1 MAKFTVTPTGEAGK
15 LTPEQIEEMEA
26 RQTVTLPKGAQPEL
40 PTESLGLIEQARTI
54 LAGGAFVSP
63 PDQAPFVVP
72 EQPALPGVTPELSAM
87 VDPMGQPVVGQER
100 QALVQEELQRQ
111 AQEVEERFGPM
122 DLVAREDFE
131 EAYSY
136 LDDPTTVGAMQRAAM
151 DTGEVLSQY
160 NYAREGEANQA
171 GIDVLN
177 NLVESPSSVITNNAI
192 IKSLVTIGTGAYEK
206 SEIDPNVGS
215 MFEEDVTT
223 ESLLDFE
230 DLSTGKEQGIVG
242 GGIEAET
249 FHTMMGNQIFNNIH
263 RPQVNEFGQPIARPI
278 VQDPTNTNM
287 AGQLATQA
295 LVDTGFLVK
304 GKRKLVNDPKNTL
317 PPEQNPEIDVY
328 VVGPEGHKFIMNAK
342 EIARNEDL
350 NRINGRTQVVPVGES
365 GFYSGALAL
374 TRRGDIKRFGQ
385 SKKPEDLASY
395 QRKAGQVGRA
405 VNPNGF
411 FMYAFMNSLVNTGTL
426 DESTN
431 AQLNKILNTSVGEKS
446 QDVVDSKANQRQSQL
461 ELLGQ
466 NLLDNKTRYA
476 PHFLDP
482 SVNRLY
488 DDTIDMNAQRYT
500 QVRGA
505 IQASKRGLITPSFKD
520 VPSGQ
525 SLVSPGAA
533 ASFVDSLQNN
543 FDKEF
548 SPAEKELSFLWSISK
563 NLHSDSDGWTIE
575 RTLGELTPEKM
586 QQFAEKGAVLK
597 KVLPQDANEATVSMA
612 LSGNMPLPQL
622 SNSDMNTLAEI
633 ISSMGKKDWGFKMQ
647 SYIDA
652 HNYMTK
658 NQFMPATLTEMD
670 MNSAG
675 RAFLAADVGNEDVLE
690 RVGLIHENLSFDPEN
705 PTVLPF
711 GSPRKHFYDLS
722 SIVVRQYYNTP
733 ELSEQGNALV
743 AALKAA
749 EKEYGQEFVDDFGK
763 KVLLTTDY
771 GKAIT
776 AHTDAAQALF
786 DKYPMVYD
794 AVNRF
799 SDNPVREMADVYTQV
814 LFKAIDSF
822 QMSTPKKMSMALA
835 LVNKVPNPT
844 GYYNEAIPFGMTKMV
859 PTSTSMVALEG
870 PQLQP
875 LTPEVDPG
883 ARGRVKT
890 FDDNPY
896 MPPVM
901 SGVANAVGPALGQ
914 YRESIVLETAVNEV
928 NKNNE
933 IPDFFIPV
941 FDNLIVNSTDA
952 LKYHYAANNIAT
964 RNAFAWNMKQDYFED
979 FQKKFTE
986 GVNEIPDVVSMDK
999 NSPYYPMLQHLDE
1012 SVRFLE
1018 RVKRD
1023 DPTLAKG
1030 VKENVRN
1037 VEEFLEVAKNNGYVP
1052 ITKRGADVPT
1062 ISGQQ
1067 YKNILQ
1073 AFMVTNKLRGEKNN
1087 MKKWLKDHE
1096 GKREKALNKIFRQRY
1111 IYFMT

>member
-26 RQTVTLPKGAQPEL
+26 RRTVTLPEGAQPEL
-40 PTESLGLIEQARTI
+40 PTESLGLLEQARTI
-54 LAGGAFVSP
+54 VTGGAVTGVGG
-63 PDQAPFVVP
+63 QAPFVVP
-72 EQPALPGVTPELSAM
+72 EQPALPGITPELGAM
-87 VDPMGQPVVGQER
+87 VDPMGQAVTGQQA
-100 QALVQEELQRQ
+100 QALAQEELGRQ
-111 AQEVEERFGPM
+111 QQEVEERLGPM

-131 EAYSY
+131 AAYSY

-160 NYAREGEANQA
+160 NYAREGEANQS

-177 NLVESPSSVITNNAI
+177 NLVESPSPIITNNAI
-192 IKSLVTIGTGAYEK
+192 IKSLVTIGTGAYQK
-206 SEIDPNVGS
+206 SEVDPNVGS
-215 MFEEDVTT
+215 MLDEGSVNEF
-223 ESLLDFE
+223 LLDFE
-230 DLSTGKEQGIVG
+230 DLASGKEQGVVG
-242 GGIEAET
+242 GGIEADT
-249 FHTMMGNQIFNNIH
+249 FHSMMGNQIFNNIH
-263 RPQVNEFGQPIARPI
+263 RPQVNEFGQPIACPV

-295 LVDTGFLVK
+295 LVDTGFLI
-304 GKRKLVNDPKNTL
+304 KRKRPLVNDPNKTI
-317 PPEQNPEIDVY
+317 PAEQNPEVEVY
-328 VVGPEGHKFIMNAK
+328 VVGPEGHKFIMNSK

-350 NRINGRTQVVPVGES
+350 SKINGRTQVVPVGES

-374 TRRGDIKRFGQ
+374 TRRGDIPRTGQ
-385 SKKPEDLASY
+385 SKKPEALASY
-395 QRKAGQVGRA
+395 QRKAGQVGRS

-411 FMYAFMNSLVNTGTL
+411 FMYALMNSLMNTGVL

-431 AQLNKILNTSVGEKS
+431 AQLNKILNTSVGEKPGE
-446 QDVVDSKANQRQSQL
+446 VIEVKADQRQKQL
-461 ELLGQ
+461 QLLGE
-466 NLLDNKTRYA
+466 NLLEGKTRYA

-500 QVRGA
+500 QVRGT
-505 IQASKRGLITPSFKD
+505 IQASKRGLVTPSFREAA
-520 VPSGQ
+520 PGE
-525 SLVSPGAA
+525 SLVNPNIAIN
-533 ASFVDSLQNN
+533 FVNSLESNYN
-543 FDKEF
+543 REF
-548 SPAEKELSFLWSISK
+548 SPREKELSFLWTISK
-563 NLHSDSDGWTIE
+563 NLHSDSEGWTIE

-586 QQFAEKGAVLK
+586 QQFAQKGAVLK
-597 KVLPQDANEATVSMA
+597 KVLPQDANEATVTMA

-622 SNSDMNTLAEI
+622 SEADMNTLREI
-633 ISSMGKKDWGFKMQ
+633 IGSMGKKDWGFKMQ
-647 SYIDA
+647 AYIDA

-658 NQFMPATLTEMD
+658 PQFMPSTLAEMD

-675 RAFLAADVGNEDVLE
+675 RAFLAADIGNEDVLE
-690 RVGLIHENLSFDPEN
+690 RVGLIYENLSFDSEN
-705 PTVLPF
+705 PTTLPF
-711 GSPRKHFYDLS
+711 GSPRKHFYDLTS
-722 SIVVRQYYNTP
+722 VVLRQYYNTP
-733 ELSEQGNALV
+733 ETSEQGQALIS
-743 AALKAA
+743 ALKAA
-749 EKEYGQEFVDDFGK
+749 EKEYGQEFIDDFGK

-786 DKYPMVYD
+786 DKYPMVFE
-794 AVNRF
+794 AVSRF
-799 SDNPVREMADVYTQV
+799 SNNPVREMADVYSQV

-822 QMSTPKKMSMALA
+822 QMSTPKKMAMALA

-844 GYYNEAIPFGMTKMV
+844 GYYNESIPFGMTKMK

-870 PQLQP
+870 PQLQA
-875 LTPEVDPG
+875 LAPEVDPG

-890 FDDNPY
+890 FDDTPY

-901 SGVANAVGPALGQ
+901 SNVANAIGPALGQ
-914 YRESIVLETAVNEV
+914 YRESIILETAVNEV

-933 IPDFFIPV
+933 IPDFFMPV
-941 FDNLIVNSTDA
+941 FDNLIVNGTDA

-964 RNAFAWNMKQDYFED
+964 KNAFSWNMKEEYFKD
-979 FQKKFTE
+979 FQQKFTE
-986 GVNEIPDVVSMDK
+986 GVNEIPEVVSMDK

-1012 SVRFLE
+1012 NVRFLE
-1018 RVKRD
+1018 RVKND

-1030 VKENVRN
+1030 VKENVRG
-1037 VEEFLEVAKNNGYVP
+1037 VEEFINVAKQNGYVP
-1052 ITKRGADVPT
+1052 ITERGADVPT
-1062 ISGQQ
+1062 LSGTQ

-1073 AFMVTNKLRGEKNN
+1073 AFMVINKLRGNKNN
-1087 MKKWLKDHE
+1087 MVKWLRDHE

>member
-1 MAKFTVTPTGEAGK
+1 MAKFTVTPTGQAGQ

-26 RQTVTLPKGAQPEL
+26 RQTVSLPKGAQPEL
-40 PTESLGLIEQARTI
+40 PTESLGLIDQARTI

-63 PDQAPFVVP
+63 PDQAPFVAP

-87 VDPMGQPVVGQER
+87 VDPMGRPVTGEER

-111 AQEVEERFGPM
+111 AQEVEERLGPL
-122 DLVAREDFE
+122 DLIAREDFE

-136 LDDPTTVGAMQRAAM
+136 LDDPTTVGTMQRAAM
-151 DTGEVLSQY
+151 DTGEILSQY
-160 NYAREGEANQA
+160 NYATEGEANQT

-177 NLVESPSSVITNNAI
+177 NLVESPSSVVTNNSI
-192 IKSLVTIGTGAYEK
+192 IKSLITIGSGAYEK
-206 SEIDPNVGS
+206 SERDPNLGS
-215 MFEEDVTT
+215 MFEDEATT
-223 ESLLDFE
+223 ESLLDFS
-230 DLSTGKEQGIVG
+230 DLSSGKEQGIVG

-249 FHTMMGNQIFNNIH
+249 FHSMMGNQMFNNIH

-287 AGQLATQA
+287 AGQLASQA
-295 LVDTGFLVK
+295 LVDTGFLLK
-304 GKRKLVNDPKNTL
+304 TQRPLVNDVNNKL
-317 PPEQNPEIDVY
+317 PPEQNPMIDVY
-328 VVGPEGHKFIMNAK
+328 VVGPSGHKFIMNAK

-350 NRINGRTQVVPVGES
+350 NNLNGRTQVVPVGES

-374 TRRGDIKRFGQ
+374 TRRGDIKRSGQ
-385 SKKPEDLASY
+385 SKKPESLASY
-395 QRKAGQVGRA
+395 QRKAGQVGRT

-411 FMYAFMNSLVNTGTL
+411 FMYALMNSLVNTGAL
-426 DESTN
+426 DETTN

-446 QDVVDSKANQRQSQL
+446 DDVVNDKVRKREK
-461 ELLGQ
+461 ELSLLAQ
-466 NLLDNKTRYA
+466 NLLEGKTRYA

-505 IQASKRGLITPSFKD
+505 IQAAKRSVISPSYTDVTP
-520 VPSGQ
+520 GQ
-525 SLVSPGAA
+525 SLVPSSVAIN
-533 ASFVDSLQNN
+533 FVDSLRNN

-548 SPAEKELSFLWSISK
+548 SLNEKELSFLWSLSK

-586 QQFAEKGAVLK
+586 QQFAQKGAVLK

-612 LSGNMPLPQL
+612 LSGQMLLPQL
-622 SNSDMNTLAEI
+622 SEADMSTLKEI
-633 ISSMGKKDWGFKMQ
+633 IGTMGKKDWGFKLQ

-658 NQFMPATLTEMD
+658 NQFMPSTLTEMD

-675 RAFLAADVGNEDVLE
+675 RAFLAADIGNEDVLE
-690 RVGLIHENLSFDPEN
+690 RVGLIYENLSFDPEN
-705 PTVLPF
+705 PTTLPF

-722 SIVVRQYYNTP
+722 SIVVKDFYNTP
-733 ELSEQGNALV
+733 EKSEQGQVLLS
-743 AALKAA
+743 ALKAA

-786 DKYPMVYD
+786 DKYPSILN
-794 AVNRF
+794 AVSRF
-799 SDNPVREMADVYTQV
+799 SNNPTREMADVYSQV
-814 LFKAIDSF
+814 LFRAIDTF
-822 QMSTPKKMSMALA
+822 QMSTPKKMSMALG
-835 LVNKVPNPT
+835 LVNKVPSPT
-844 GYYNEAIPFGMTKMV
+844 GYYNESIPFGMTKMI

-875 LTPEVDPG
+875 LTPQVDPG
-883 ARGRVKT
+883 ARGRIKT
-890 FDDNPY
+890 FDENPY
-896 MPPVM
+896 MPPAM
-901 SGVANAVGPALGQ
+901 SAVANAIGPALGQ
-914 YRESIVLETAVNEV
+914 YRESIILETAVNEV
-928 NKNNE
+928 NKNND

-964 RNAFAWNMKQDYFED
+964 KNAFAWNMKQEFSED
-979 FQKKFTE
+979 FQKKFAE
-986 GVNEIPDVVSMDK
+986 GVKEIPELVSLDK
-999 NSPYYPMLQHLDE
+999 NSPYHPMLQHLDE
-1012 SVRFLE
+1012 NVRFLE

-1023 DPTLAKG
+1023 DPDLAKG
-1030 VKENVRN
+1030 VKENVKG
-1037 VEEFLEVAKNNGYVP
+1037 VEQFIEIAKANGYIP
-1052 ITKRGADVPT
+1052 ITQRGADVPP
-1062 ISGQQ
+1062 ISEQQ

-1073 AFMVTNKLRGEKNN
+1073 AFMVINKLRGEKNN
-1087 MKKWLKDHE
+1087 MVKWLKDHE
-1096 GKREKALNKIFRQRY
+1096 GKRDRALNKIFRQRY